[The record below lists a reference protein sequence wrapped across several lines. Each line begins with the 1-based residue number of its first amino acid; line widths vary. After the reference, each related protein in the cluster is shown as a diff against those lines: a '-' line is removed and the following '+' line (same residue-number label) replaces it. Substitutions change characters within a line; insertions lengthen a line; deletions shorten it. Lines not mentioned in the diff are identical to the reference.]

1 MDKRRVLVALSGGV
15 DSSAAAILLQKAG
28 YSCGGATLELCGET
42 DLSGARAVAAGLN
55 MDFFVFDEQ
64 RRFCAE
70 VLEPFISEYSAG
82 RTPNPCV
89 NCNRALKFGAFLDR
103 ALAMGYDY
111 IATGHYARVDCVNG
125 VFRLL
130 RGADRRKDQSYFL
143 YQLTQDRLRH
153 LLLPVGEYDKP
164 AIRELVRQSG
174 LDCAERSDSQDIC
187 FIPDGDYV
195 RFLEQNGMA
204 LIPGDFVDKNGGV
217 LGRHRGL
224 PCYTIGQGKGLGIAL
239 GKHVY
244 VSEKN
249 ADTNTV
255 TLDDDAALY
264 RAVLT
269 ARGVNWIMGAPDA
282 PFSCRAK
289 TRYSQ
294 TEAACTVTPLDG
306 ERIRVDFDEP
316 QRAITPGQT
325 VVLYDGDVVLGG
337 GTIE

>member
-1 MDKRRVLVALSGGV
+1 MDKRRVLIALSGGV

-28 YSCGGATLELCGET
+28 YSCDGATLELCGET
-42 DLSGARAVAAGLN
+42 DLSGARAVAADLN
-55 MDFFVFDEQ
+55 MNFFVFDE
-64 RRFCAE
+64 RNRFRAE

-111 IATGHYARVDCVNG
+111 VATGHYARVDCVNG

-164 AIRELVRQSG
+164 AIRELVRQSDP
-174 LDCAERSDSQDIC
+174 DCAERSDSQDIC

-195 RFLEQNGMA
+195 RFLERSGTA
-204 LIPGDFVDKNGGV
+204 LIPGDFVDKNGGI

-264 RAVLT
+264 RTVLT
-269 ARGVNWIMGAPDA
+269 AHSVNWIMGTPDA

-294 TEAACTVTPLDG
+294 TEAACTVTPLNR
-306 ERIRVDFDEP
+306 EQIRVDFDEP
-316 QRAITPGQT
+316 QRAITPGQA